1 MQITEYTPSIPPN
14 SILRRSRCPSYIDPS
29 ILDRALSFL
38 DESRFL
44 QEILESRA
52 IWNL

>member
-1 MQITEYTPSIPPN
+1 MQIIHPSFRI
-14 SILRRSRCPSYIDPS
+14 RRSRYPSYIDPS

-52 IWNL
+52 N